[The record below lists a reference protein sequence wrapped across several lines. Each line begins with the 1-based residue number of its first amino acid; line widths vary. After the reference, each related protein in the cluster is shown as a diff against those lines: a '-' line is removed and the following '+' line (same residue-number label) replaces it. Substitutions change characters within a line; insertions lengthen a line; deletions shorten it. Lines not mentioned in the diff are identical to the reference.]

1 MANVIHFQPKNEMA
15 AQKNLEN
22 FIEHC
27 RDNLTLY
34 EDQGGWKNNNWQHKQ
49 KNRYIAMTFST
60 YREKSNPANFDPLNE
75 PYLSFAKAYIR
86 YNQSI
91 KAVSS
96 VTNKMVALRM
106 LHDALSEVHGVTN
119 VLQTDGLVIGEL
131 EALIKK
137 RVTNKDRRNKV
148 GYQVEILLNF
158 IRDKRFVPALQ
169 SWTNPWPKVAAKAE
183 RTDKESRKWQDIRC
197 PSLHQMLAL
206 ADCFANAETVEDK
219 YWSSVITLLM
229 FAPGRAGELTE
240 LTVDCLHPSGDEVS
254 DEDGTLGV
262 RWYGEKGFGFTIK
275 WVPKVLEE
283 TVIEAHKRLIEIGKP
298 ARDAAKFSY
307 DNPDVFMRHNG
318 CCTPHYFGENKPLN
332 AYQFAHAM
340 SFSDDTISRMENKT
354 TNFSNASAWQIV
366 GAHESKWVQSL
377 LANGEPTYRD
387 LAGFVASEYQNSD
400 WPNLTSIKRPIWE
413 SLVII
418 RDREFHKEFK
428 VREFS
433 WRLPSVNELNAQL
446 AVRDKLK
453 NPPETLF
460 QRMGYKDE
468 DGSDIRLTSHQIR
481 VWLSTN
487 AERGGM
493 DAWQLARWAGRA
505 RINDNRHYDLRT
517 KDEREQQTRSIVEF
531 NERPTALEAIKL
543 NLPVS
548 YKDLGVNRIGI
559 ADVTEYGMCVHDY
572 AMSPCTK
579 GGECMTCKEHV
590 CIKGMPETLERITRL
605 EKQVESQFIKAKED
619 KSDSVF
625 GADRWVSHLGWKL
638 AHIRTQRERLES
650 EDTPEGAILWIPPEH
665 DPSPV
670 KRALEQKDFD
680 IKVSSQ
686 DLVEESTVAMLLGIE
701 NA

>member
-1 MANVIHFQPKNEMA
+1 MADIIHFQPKHEISA
-15 AQKNLEN
+15 KQNLDS

-27 RDNLTLY
+27 KNTLTLY
-34 EDQGGWKNNNWQHKQ
+34 DDQGGWQSNNWQHKQ
-49 KNRYIAMTFST
+49 KSRSIAMTFSK
-60 YREKSNPANFDPLNE
+60 YRAKSNPADFAPLDE
-75 PYLSFAKAYIR
+75 PFLSFAKAYIR

-106 LHDALSEVHGVTN
+106 LHDALVAVHGVAN
-119 VLQTDGLVIGEL
+119 LLKIGGLVIGEL
-131 EALIKK
+131 ETITKQ
-137 RVTNKDRRNKV
+137 RVTNKDRRNKI
-148 GYQVEILLNF
+148 GYQIEILLEF
-158 IRDKRFVPALQ
+158 IRSKRFVPALQ
-169 SWTNPWPKVAAKAE
+169 SWKNPWPKVGAKAE
-183 RTDKESRKWQDIRC
+183 RTDEDSRKWQDTRC
-197 PSLHQMLAL
+197 PSMHQMLAL
-206 ADCFANAETVEDK
+206 ADCFANAETLEDK

-229 FAPGRAGELTE
+229 FAPGRAGELSE
-240 LTVDCLHPSGDEVS
+240 LTVDCLHRGEN
-254 DEDGTLGV
+254 GALGV
-262 RWYGEKGFGFTIK
+262 RWYAEKGFGHTIK
-275 WVPKVLEE
+275 WVPEALEQ
-283 TVIEAHKRLIEIGKP
+283 TVIEAHSRLMEIGKP
-298 ARDAAKFSY
+298 AREAAKYAY
-307 DNPDVFMRHNG
+307 DNPNVFMRHSG
-318 CCTPHYFGENKPLN
+318 CCTSDDFAENKPLN

-340 SFSDDTISRMENKT
+340 SFTHDSITRMKDKT
-354 TNFSNASAWQIV
+354 SQFSNITAWNMV
-366 GAHESKWVQSL
+366 GGKNTKWVQNLIAS
-377 LANGEPTYRD
+377 GEPTYEE
-387 LAGFVASEYQNSD
+387 LASFVASEYQTED
-400 WPNLTSIKRPIWE
+400 WPNLPSIQRPIWE
-413 SLVII
+413 SLVLI
-418 RDREFHKEFK
+418 RDREFHNDFK

-446 AVRDKLK
+446 ATRDKLK
-453 NPPETLF
+453 NPPKTLF
-460 QRMGYKDE
+460 QRMGYVDE

-493 DAWQLARWAGRA
+493 DAWQLARWAGRS

-517 KDEREQQTRSIVEF
+517 QDEREQQARNILEY

-590 CIKGMPETLERITRL
+590 CIKGMPETLERIIRL
-605 EKQVESQFIKAKED
+605 EKQVESQFNKATED
-619 KSDSVF
+619 EADSVF

-638 AHIRTQRERLES
+638 AHIRTQRGRLES

-670 KRALEQKDFD
+670 KRALEQNDLD
-680 IKVSSQ
+680 ITASNQ
-686 DLVEESTVAMLLGIE
+686 DLVEESEVAMLLGIE

>member
-1 MANVIHFQPKNEMA
+1 MADIIHFQPRHEISVK
-15 AQKNLEN
+15 QNLDS

-27 RDNLTLY
+27 KKQLTLY
-34 EDQGGWKNNNWQHKQ
+34 DYQGGWQSNNWQHKQ
-49 KNRYIAMTFST
+49 KNRSIAMTFSK
-60 YREKSNPANFDPLNE
+60 YRKKSNPANFEPLDE
-75 PYLSFAKAYIR
+75 PFLSFAKAYIR

-106 LHDALSEVHGVTN
+106 LHDALVEVHGVAN
-119 VLQTDGLVIGEL
+119 VLKTDGLVISEL
-131 EALIKK
+131 ETITKQ
-137 RVTNKDRRNKV
+137 RVNNKDRRNKV
-148 GYQVEILLNF
+148 GYQIEILLEF
-158 IRDKRFVPALQ
+158 IRKKRFVPALQ
-169 SWTNPWPKVAAKAE
+169 SWENPWPKVGAKAE
-183 RTDKESRKWQDIRC
+183 RTDDESRKWQDIRC
-197 PSLHQMLAL
+197 PSMHQMLAL
-206 ADCFANAETVEDK
+206 ADCFANAETLEDK
-219 YWSSVITLLM
+219 YWSSVITLLV
-229 FAPGRAGELTE
+229 FAPGRAGELSE
-240 LTVDCLHPSGDEVS
+240 LTIDCLHRGEN
-254 DEDGTLGV
+254 GALGV
-262 RWYGEKGFGFTIK
+262 RWYAEKGFGHTIK
-275 WVPKVLEE
+275 WVPETLEQ
-283 TVIEAHKRLIEIGKP
+283 TVIEAHSRLMEIGQS
-298 ARDAAKFSY
+298 AREAAKYAHDHPS
-307 DNPDVFMRHNG
+307 VFLRHAG
-318 CCTPHYFGENKPLN
+318 CCTSDDFAEDKPLN

-340 SFSDDTISRMENKT
+340 SFTEQSIASMKAKT
-354 TNFSNASAWQIV
+354 SQLSSVTAWNMV
-366 GAHESKWVQSL
+366 GGKNTKWVQKLIAS
-377 LANGEPTYRD
+377 GEPTYEE
-387 LAGFVASEYQNSD
+387 LASFVASEYQTED
-400 WPNLTSIKRPIWE
+400 WPNLPSIQRPIWE
-413 SLVII
+413 SLVLI
-418 RDREFHKEFK
+418 RDREFHNDFK

-446 AVRDKLK
+446 AIRDKLK
-453 NPPETLF
+453 NPPKTLF

-468 DGSDIRLTSHQIR
+468 DGTDIRLTSHQIR

-493 DAWQLARWAGRA
+493 DAWQLARWAGRS

-517 KDEREQQTRSIVEF
+517 QDEREQQARSILEY

-590 CIKGMPETLERITRL
+590 CIKGMPETLERIIRL
-605 EKQVESQFIKAKED
+605 EKQVESQFNKATED
-619 KSDSVF
+619 EADSVF

-638 AHIRTQRERLES
+638 AHIRTQRGRLES

-670 KRALEQKDFD
+670 KRALEQNDLD
-680 IKVSSQ
+680 ITASNQ
-686 DLVEESTVAMLLGIE
+686 DLVEESEVAMLLGIE

>member
-1 MANVIHFQPKNEMA
+1 MADIIHFQPKHEISA
-15 AQKNLEN
+15 KQNLDS
-22 FIEHC
+22 FIEHSK
-27 RDNLTLY
+27 NTLTLY
-34 EDQGGWKNNNWQHKQ
+34 EDQGGWQSNNWKHKQ
-49 KNRYIAMTFST
+49 KNRSIAMTFSK
-60 YREKSNPANFDPLNE
+60 YREKANPANFDPLDE
-75 PYLSFAKAYIR
+75 PFLSFAKAYIR

-106 LHDALSEVHGVTN
+106 LHDALVEVHGAAN
-119 VLQTDGLVIGEL
+119 VLKTDGLVIGEL
-131 EALIKK
+131 ETITKQ
-137 RVTNKDRRNKV
+137 RVTNKDRRNKI
-148 GYQVEILLNF
+148 GYQIEILLEF
-158 IRDKRFVPALQ
+158 IRSKRIVPALQ
-169 SWTNPWPKVAAKAE
+169 SWENPWPKVGAKAE
-183 RTDKESRKWQDIRC
+183 RTDEDSRKWQDTRC
-197 PSLHQMLAL
+197 PSMHQMLAL
-206 ADCFANAETVEDK
+206 ADSFANAETLEDK

-229 FAPGRAGELTE
+229 FAPGRAGELSE
-240 LTVDCLHPSGDEVS
+240 LTVDCLHRGEN
-254 DEDGTLGV
+254 GALGV
-262 RWYGEKGFGFTIK
+262 RWYAEKGFGHTIK
-275 WVPKVLEE
+275 WVPEALEQ
-283 TVIEAHKRLIEIGKP
+283 TVIEAHRRLMEIGKP
-298 ARDAAKFSY
+298 AREAAKYAY
-307 DNPDVFMRHNG
+307 DHPNVFMRHAA
-318 CCTPHYFGENKPLN
+318 CCTSDNFAENKPLN

-340 SFSDDTISRMENKT
+340 NFGEKSSSKIVDKTKDFNSDT
-354 TNFSNASAWQIV
+354 AWNIL
-366 GAHESKWVQSL
+366 GSDKSGWIAKLRETG
-377 LANGEPTYRD
+377 NPTYQE
-387 LAGFVASEYQNSD
+387 LARYVFDSYSGAD
-400 WPNLTSIKRPIWE
+400 WPNLPSIERPVWE
-413 SLVII
+413 SLVLI
-418 RDREFHKEFK
+418 RDREFHNSANA
-428 VREFS
+428 RSFS

-446 AVRDKLK
+446 ASRDKLK
-453 NPPETLF
+453 NPPKTLF

-468 DGSDIRLTSHQIR
+468 DGTDIRLTSHQIR

-517 KDEREQQTRSIVEF
+517 QDEREQQARSILEF
-531 NERPTALEAIKL
+531 NERPTALEAIKM

-590 CIKGMPETLERITRL
+590 CIKGMPNTLERIIRL
-605 EKQVESQFIKAKED
+605 EEQVESQFNKATED
-619 KSDSVF
+619 NADGVF

-670 KRALEQKDFD
+670 KRALEQNDLEINASD
-680 IKVSSQ
+680 Q
-686 DLVEESTVAMLLGIE
+686 DLVEESEVAMLLGIE

>member
-1 MANVIHFQPKNEMA
+1 MADIIHFQPKHDITA
-15 AQKNLEN
+15 KQNLN
-22 FIEHC
+22 SFIEHC
-27 RDNLTLY
+27 RDRLTLY
-34 EDQGGWKNNNWQHKQ
+34 DDQGGWQSNNWKHKQ
-49 KNRYIAMTFST
+49 KSRSIAMTFSK
-60 YREKSNPANFDPLNE
+60 YREKSNPANFEPLDE
-75 PYLSFAKAYIR
+75 PFLSFAKAYIR

-96 VTNKMVALRM
+96 IGTKMVALRM
-106 LHDALSEVHGVTN
+106 LHDALIEVHSVAN
-119 VLQTDGLVIGEL
+119 VLKTDGLVIGEL
-131 EALIKK
+131 EVLTKQ

-148 GYQVEILLNF
+148 GYQIEILLNF
-158 IRDKRFVPALQ
+158 IRDKRFAPTLQ
-169 SWTNPWPKVAAKAE
+169 SWTNPWPKVGAKAE
-183 RTDKESRKWQDIRC
+183 RTDEESRKWQDTRC
-197 PSLHQMLAL
+197 PSMHQMLAL
-206 ADCFANAETVEDK
+206 ADCFANAETLEDK

-229 FAPGRAGELTE
+229 FAPGRAGELAE
-240 LTVDCLHPSGDEVS
+240 LTIDCLHRGEN
-254 DEDGTLGV
+254 GALGV
-262 RWYGEKGFGFTIK
+262 KWYAEKGFGHTIK
-275 WVPKVLEE
+275 WVPEALEQ
-283 TVIEAHKRLIEIGKP
+283 TVIEAHSRLMEIGKP
-298 ARDAAKFSY
+298 AREAAKFAY
-307 DNPDVFMRHNG
+307 DNPNVFMRHAD
-318 CCTPHYFGENKPLN
+318 CCTSDDFAEDKPLN

-340 SFSDDTISRMENKT
+340 SFTDDSITRMKEKT
-354 TNFSNASAWQIV
+354 NNFSNVTAWNMV
-366 GAHESKWVQSL
+366 GAKNTKWIQRL
-377 LANGEPTYRD
+377 LEDGEPTYRD
-387 LAGFVASEYQNSD
+387 LAEFIATEYQSSD
-400 WPNLTSIKRPIWE
+400 WPNLPSIKRPIWE
-413 SLVII
+413 SLVLI
-418 RDREFHKEFK
+418 RDREFHNQF
-428 VREFS
+428 RPRSFS

-446 AVRDKLK
+446 SMRDKLK
-453 NPPETLF
+453 NPPKTLF

-517 KDEREQQTRSIVEF
+517 QYEREHQVRSIIEF
-531 NERPTALEAIKL
+531 NERPSALEAIKL

-590 CIKGMPETLERITRL
+590 CIKGMPKTLERIIRL
-605 EKQVESQFIKAKED
+605 EQKVESQLNKATED
-619 KSDSVF
+619 EADGVF

-638 AHIRTQRERLES
+638 AHIRTQRQRLES

-670 KRALEQKDFD
+670 KRALEQNNLD
-680 IKVSSQ
+680 ISASNQ

>member
-1 MANVIHFQPKNEMA
+1 MADIIHFQPKHEISA
-15 AQKNLEN
+15 KQNLDS

-27 RDNLTLY
+27 KNQLTLY
-34 EDQGGWKNNNWQHKQ
+34 DDQGGWQSNNWQHKQ
-49 KNRYIAMTFST
+49 KSRSIAMTFSK
-60 YREKSNPANFDPLNE
+60 YRAKSNPANFAPLDE
-75 PYLSFAKAYIR
+75 PFLSFAKAYIR

-106 LHDALSEVHGVTN
+106 LHDALVAVHGIVN
-119 VLQTDGLVIGEL
+119 VLKTDGLVIGEL
-131 EALIKK
+131 VTITKQ
-137 RVTNKDRRNKV
+137 RVTNKDRRNKI
-148 GYQVEILLNF
+148 GYQIEILLEF
-158 IRDKRFVPALQ
+158 IRSKRIVPALQ
-169 SWTNPWPKVAAKAE
+169 SWENPWPKVGAKAE
-183 RTDKESRKWQDIRC
+183 RTDEDSRKWQDTRC
-197 PSLHQMLAL
+197 PSMHQMLAL
-206 ADCFANAETVEDK
+206 ADSFANAETLEDK

-229 FAPGRAGELTE
+229 FAPGRAGELSE
-240 LTVDCLHPSGDEVS
+240 LTIDCLHRGEN
-254 DEDGTLGV
+254 GALGV
-262 RWYGEKGFGFTIK
+262 RWYAEKGFGHTIK
-275 WVPKVLEE
+275 WVPETLEQ
-283 TVIEAHKRLIEIGKP
+283 TVIEAHSRLMEIGQS
-298 ARDAAKFSY
+298 AREAAKYTHDHPS
-307 DNPDVFMRHNG
+307 VFLRHAG
-318 CCTPHYFGENKPLN
+318 CCTSGDFAEDKPLN

-340 SFSDDTISRMENKT
+340 SFTEQSIASMKAKT
-354 TNFSNASAWQIV
+354 SQLSSVTAWNMV
-366 GAHESKWVQSL
+366 GGKNTKWVQKLIAS
-377 LANGEPTYRD
+377 GEPTYEE
-387 LAGFVASEYQNSD
+387 LASFVASEYQTED
-400 WPNLTSIKRPIWE
+400 WPNLPSIQRPIWE
-413 SLVII
+413 SLVLI
-418 RDREFHKEFK
+418 RDREFHNDFK

-446 AVRDKLK
+446 AIRNKLK
-453 NPPETLF
+453 NPPKTLF
-460 QRMGYKDE
+460 QRMGYVDE

-493 DAWQLARWAGRA
+493 DAWQLARWAGRS

-517 KDEREQQTRSIVEF
+517 QDEREQQARSILEY

-605 EKQVESQFIKAKED
+605 EKQVESQFNKATED
-619 KSDSVF
+619 EADSVF

-638 AHIRTQRERLES
+638 AHIRTQRGRLES

-670 KRALEQKDFD
+670 KRALEQNDLD
-680 IKVSSQ
+680 ITASNQ
-686 DLVEESTVAMLLGIE
+686 DLVEESEIAMLLGIE

>member
-1 MANVIHFQPKNEMA
+1 MAEIIHFQPRHEISAK
-15 AQKNLEN
+15 QNLDS

-27 RDNLTLY
+27 KNQLTLY
-34 EDQGGWKNNNWQHKQ
+34 DNQGGWQSNNWQHKQ
-49 KNRYIAMTFST
+49 KNRSIAMTFSK
-60 YREKSNPANFDPLNE
+60 YREKSNPANFEPLDE
-75 PYLSFAKAYIR
+75 PFLSFAKAYIR

-106 LHDALSEVHGVTN
+106 LHDALIEVHGVAN
-119 VLQTDGLVIGEL
+119 ILKTDGLVIIEL
-131 EALIKK
+131 ETITKQ

-148 GYQVEILLNF
+148 GYQIEILLEF
-158 IRDKRFVPALQ
+158 VRKKRFVPALQ
-169 SWTNPWPKVAAKAE
+169 SWANPWPKVGAKAE
-183 RTDKESRKWQDIRC
+183 RTDDESRKWQDIRC
-197 PSLHQMLAL
+197 PSMHQMLAL
-206 ADCFANAETVEDK
+206 ADCFANAETLEDK

-229 FAPGRAGELTE
+229 FAPGRAGELSE
-240 LTVDCLHPSGDEVS
+240 LTIDCLHRAENGA
-254 DEDGTLGV
+254 LGL
-262 RWYGEKGFGFTIK
+262 RWYSEKGFGHTIK
-275 WVPKVLEE
+275 WVPETLEQ
-283 TVIEAHKRLIEIGKP
+283 TIIEAHSRLMDLGQS
-298 ARDAAKFSY
+298 AREAAKY
-307 DNPDVFMRHNG
+307 AHDHPNVFLRHAG
-318 CCTPHYFGENKPLN
+318 CCTSDGFAEDKPLN

-340 SFSDDTISRMENKT
+340 SFTEQSIASMKAKT
-354 TNFSNASAWQIV
+354 SQLSSVTAWNMV
-366 GAHESKWVQSL
+366 GGKNTKWVQKLIAS
-377 LANGEPTYRD
+377 GEPTYEE
-387 LAGFVASEYQNSD
+387 LASFVASEYQTED
-400 WPNLTSIKRPIWE
+400 WPNLPSIQRPIWE
-413 SLVII
+413 SLVLI
-418 RDREFHKEFK
+418 RDREFHNDFK

-446 AVRDKLK
+446 AIRDKLK
-453 NPPETLF
+453 NPPKTLF
-460 QRMGYKDE
+460 QRMGYVDE

-493 DAWQLARWAGRA
+493 DAWQLARWAGRS

-517 KDEREQQTRSIVEF
+517 QDEREQQARSILEY

-590 CIKGMPETLERITRL
+590 CIKGIPETLERIIRL
-605 EKQVESQFIKAKED
+605 EKQVESQFNKATED
-619 KSDSVF
+619 EAASVF

-638 AHIRTQRERLES
+638 AHIRTQRGRLES
-650 EDTPEGAILWIPPEH
+650 EDTPKGAILWIPPEH

-670 KRALEQKDFD
+670 KRALEQNDLD
-680 IKVSSQ
+680 ITASNQ
-686 DLVEESTVAMLLGIE
+686 DLVEESEVAMLLGIE

>member
-1 MANVIHFQPKNEMA
+1 MADIIHFQPKHEISA
-15 AQKNLEN
+15 KQNLDS

-27 RDNLTLY
+27 KNTLTLY
-34 EDQGGWKNNNWQHKQ
+34 ADQGDWQSNNWQHKQ
-49 KNRYIAMTFST
+49 KNRSIAMTFSK
-60 YREKSNPANFDPLNE
+60 YREKSNPANFEPLHE
-75 PYLSFAKAYIR
+75 PFLSFAKAYIR

-106 LHDALSEVHGVTN
+106 LHDALVEVHGIAN
-119 VLQTDGLVIGEL
+119 VLKTDGLVISEL
-131 EALIKK
+131 ETITKQ
-137 RVTNKDRRNKV
+137 RVANKDRRNKV
-148 GYQVEILLNF
+148 GYQIEILLEF
-158 IRDKRFVPALQ
+158 IRKKRFVPALQ
-169 SWTNPWPKVAAKAE
+169 SWKNPWPKVGAKAE
-183 RTDKESRKWQDIRC
+183 RTDDESRKWQDIRC
-197 PSLHQMLAL
+197 PSMHQMLAL
-206 ADCFANAETVEDK
+206 ADYFANAETLEDK

-229 FAPGRAGELTE
+229 FAPGRAGELSE
-240 LTVDCLHPSGDEVS
+240 LTIDCLHRGEN
-254 DEDGTLGV
+254 GALGV
-262 RWYGEKGFGFTIK
+262 RWYAEKGFGHTIK
-275 WVPKVLEE
+275 WVPETLEQ
-283 TVIEAHKRLIEIGKP
+283 TVIEAHSRLMEIGQS
-298 ARDAAKFSY
+298 AREAAKY
-307 DNPDVFMRHNG
+307 AHDHPNVFLRHAG
-318 CCTPHYFGENKPLN
+318 CCTSDDFAEDKPLN

-340 SFSDDTISRMENKT
+340 SFTEKSIASMKAKT
-354 TNFSNASAWQIV
+354 SQFSSVTAWNLVGGKNTKWIQKLIAS
-366 GAHESKWVQSL
+366 
-377 LANGEPTYRD
+377 GEPTYEE
-387 LAGFVASEYQNSD
+387 LASFVASEYQTED
-400 WPNLTSIKRPIWE
+400 WPNLPSIQRPIWE
-413 SLVII
+413 SLILI
-418 RDREFHKEFK
+418 RDREFHSDFK

-433 WRLPSVNELNAQL
+433 WRSPSVNELNAQL
-446 AVRDKLK
+446 AIRDKLD
-453 NPPETLF
+453 NPPKTLF
-460 QRMGYKDE
+460 QRMGYVDE

-517 KDEREQQTRSIVEF
+517 QDEREQQARSIIEF

-590 CIKGMPETLERITRL
+590 CIKGMPETLERIMRL
-605 EKQVESQFIKAKED
+605 EKQVESQFNKAIED
-619 KSDSVF
+619 EADSVF

-638 AHIRTQRERLES
+638 AHIRTQRELLES

-670 KRALEQKDFD
+670 KRALEQNNLD
-680 IKVSSQ
+680 ITASNQ
-686 DLVEESTVAMLLGIE
+686 DLVEESEVAMLLGIE

>member
-1 MANVIHFQPKNEMA
+1 MADIIHFQPKHEISA
-15 AQKNLEN
+15 KQNLDS

-27 RDNLTLY
+27 KNTLTLY
-34 EDQGGWKNNNWQHKQ
+34 DDQGGWQSNNWQHKQ
-49 KNRYIAMTFST
+49 KNRSIAMTFSK
-60 YREKSNPANFDPLNE
+60 YRVKSNPSNFEPLGE
-75 PYLSFAKAYIR
+75 PFLSFAKAYIR

-106 LHDALSEVHGVTN
+106 LHDALVAVHGIAN
-119 VLQTDGLVIGEL
+119 VLKTDGLVIGEL
-131 EALIKK
+131 ETITKQ
-137 RVTNKDRRNKV
+137 RVTNKDRRNKI
-148 GYQVEILLNF
+148 GYQIESLLEF
-158 IRDKRFVPALQ
+158 IRSKRIVPALQ
-169 SWTNPWPKVAAKAE
+169 SWENPWPKVGAKAE
-183 RTDKESRKWQDIRC
+183 RTDENSRKWQDTRC
-197 PSLHQMLAL
+197 PSMHQMLAL
-206 ADCFANAETVEDK
+206 ADSYANAETLEDK

-229 FAPGRAGELTE
+229 FAPGRAGELSE
-240 LTVDCLHPSGDEVS
+240 LTVDCLHRGEN
-254 DEDGTLGV
+254 GALGV
-262 RWYGEKGFGFTIK
+262 RWYAEKGFGHTIK
-275 WVPKVLEE
+275 WVPEALEE
-283 TVIEAHKRLIEIGKP
+283 TVIEAHSRLMEIGKP
-298 ARDAAKFSY
+298 AREAAKY
-307 DNPDVFMRHNG
+307 AYEHPNVFMRHED
-318 CCTPHYFGENKPLN
+318 CCTLDNFAEDKPLN

-340 SFSDDTISRMENKT
+340 NFGEKSSSKIVDKTKDFNSDT
-354 TNFSNASAWQIV
+354 AWNILGSDKSGWIAKLRESGNLTYKELARYV
-366 GAHESKWVQSL
+366 FDSYSGA
-377 LANGEPTYRD
+377 
-387 LAGFVASEYQNSD
+387 D
-400 WPNLTSIKRPIWE
+400 WPNLPSIDRPVWE
-413 SLVII
+413 SLVLI
-418 RDREFHKEFK
+418 RDREFHNSANA
-428 VREFS
+428 RSFS

-446 AVRDKLK
+446 ASRDKLK
-453 NPPETLF
+453 KPPKTLF
-460 QRMGYKDE
+460 QRMGYVDE

-493 DAWQLARWAGRA
+493 DAWQLARWAGRS

-517 KDEREQQTRSIVEF
+517 QDEREQQARSILEY

-605 EKQVESQFIKAKED
+605 EKQVESQFNKATED
-619 KSDSVF
+619 EADSVF

-650 EDTPEGAILWIPPEH
+650 EETPEGAVLWIPPEH

-670 KRALEQKDFD
+670 KRALEQNDLD
-680 IKVSSQ
+680 ISASDQ
-686 DLVEESTVAMLLGIE
+686 DLVEESEVAMLLGIE